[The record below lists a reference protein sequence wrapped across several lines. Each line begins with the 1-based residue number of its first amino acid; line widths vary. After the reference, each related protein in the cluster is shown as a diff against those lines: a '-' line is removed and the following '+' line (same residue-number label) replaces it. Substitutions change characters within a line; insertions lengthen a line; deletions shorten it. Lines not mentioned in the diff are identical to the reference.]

1 VTHGNRQNETDRE
14 TALDLIG
21 GTSWSLISAIRSI
34 LKAVA
39 SPIEKILFRRA
50 YEISTLVKCRRQI
63 LGRFSHSLTADLE
76 YDIHWGKYYLRDEI
90 FCPLFWIKSRSGKY
104 YSKIVLV
111 VNALSTQHNFQCA
124 FTLYDFG
131 PHPIRTTLPS
141 IPLRVL
147 QKNVLVKNGRIHSP
161 YLEVQI
167 KVVELWDESGN
178 EVSTK
183 SLSLP
188 PRLSPLDRLE
198 VAMGQEKGDVEKWGQ
213 VYNFEFLESEIKE
226 EQIRLRSRYYIA
238 TRIRDKLKG
247 QVLGWTWIVQISFW
261 RKNLIWATHLSKEY
275 AEFLK
280 QQQEVDEFRKK
291 QGDQ

>member
-1 VTHGNRQNETDRE
+1 M
-14 TALDLIG
+14 
-21 GTSWSLISAIRSI
+21 
-34 LKAVA
+34 
-39 SPIEKILFRRA
+39 
-50 YEISTLVKCRRQI
+50 
-63 LGRFSHSLTADLE
+63 
-76 YDIHWGKYYLRDEI
+76 
-90 FCPLFWIKSRSGKY
+90 
-104 YSKIVLV
+104 

-131 PHPIRTTLPS
+131 PLPIRTTLPS

-147 QKNVLVKNGRIHSP
+147 QKNILAKNGRILLP

-178 EVSTK
+178 EISTK
-183 SLSLP
+183 SLP
-188 PRLSPLDRLE
+188 SPLRLTPIDRLE

-226 EQIRLRSRYYIA
+226 EQIRLRGRYYMA

-247 QVLGWTWIVQISFW
+247 QVLGWTWIVRISFW

-291 QGDQ
+291 QGDK